1 MARALLL
8 LCASTRTVAVTP
20 TAELTFA
27 TTTLGAAPASFGVAL
42 PTSKGSALRLTLR
55 WAGGLAD
62 GCAPEVDKWS
72 DVASVAHD
80 GFGLL
85 AARSPNCTFVDRAAA
100 AAKAGVRALVVYN
113 TVEGIYRN
121 RSYAEDKY
129 DYDCGNGR
137 GAVDASSYASND
149 AYKEDRLAGF
159 PGSSCATGS
168 SCESGRC
175 LLTGNGG
182 EVCCAWDTYM
192 TMAGDAAETVG
203 AVSAVFVTMRD
214 ADKLRGNANL
224 ATPAPNAVAATLWD
238 DGQESLV
245 SWSSVLIWLLG
256 VCTCAYAA
264 WASGDDIRRRAKRGS
279 DPAASVAIDGG
290 DDDDAPEFELT
301 PAHAVGFICVASG
314 ALLVLFYVDMYF
326 VVICAF
332 ALSSASSTTAVLWR
346 PLLGRIRYC
355 ARRELFESRHFGAVS
370 LLDVASAGLGVSCSL
385 WWLAARRASYAW
397 VLQDTFGMCLCVL
410 FLNVIKL
417 NSLRVAAMLLSMAFC
432 YDIFFVFLSPY
443 FFEESI
449 MVKVATGKGPS
460 KDADYCEKYPAD
472 DDCQSTQLP
481 MLLMLPRFGEVGGGY
496 TMLGLGD
503 IVLPGLLVSFA
514 ARYDAAA
521 AAAHGTRLPKY
532 FLLMIA
538 GYAAGLAMANVAVA
552 VFQLGQP
559 ALLYLVPCTLGV
571 FLLYARAEGTLPM
584 FWRGP
589 PALNGGPPPKS
600 DGRQLG
606 NLPYQ
611 NEDEALLKISI

>member
-1 MARALLL
+1 MARALLF
-8 LCASTRTVAVTP
+8 CAATSVAVTP

-192 TMAGDAAETVG
+192 TMAGDAAESVG
-203 AVSAVFVTMRD
+203 AVSAVFITMRD

-224 ATPAPNAVAATLWD
+224 
-238 DGQESLV
+238 SL
-245 SWSSVLIWLLG
+245 IH
-256 VCTCAYAA
+256 
-264 WASGDDIRRRAKRGS
+264 I
-279 DPAASVAIDGG
+279 
-290 DDDDAPEFELT
+290 
-301 PAHAVGFICVASG
+301 
-314 ALLVLFYVDMYF
+314 
-326 VVICAF
+326 
-332 ALSSASSTTAVLWR
+332 
-346 PLLGRIRYC
+346 
-355 ARRELFESRHFGAVS
+355 
-370 LLDVASAGLGVSCSL
+370 
-385 WWLAARRASYAW
+385 
-397 VLQDTFGMCLCVL
+397 
-410 FLNVIKL
+410 
-417 NSLRVAAMLLSMAFC
+417 
-432 YDIFFVFLSPY
+432 
-443 FFEESI
+443 
-449 MVKVATGKGPS
+449 
-460 KDADYCEKYPAD
+460 
-472 DDCQSTQLP
+472 
-481 MLLMLPRFGEVGGGY
+481 
-496 TMLGLGD
+496 
-503 IVLPGLLVSFA
+503 
-514 ARYDAAA
+514 
-521 AAAHGTRLPKY
+521 
-532 FLLMIA
+532 
-538 GYAAGLAMANVAVA
+538 
-552 VFQLGQP
+552 
-559 ALLYLVPCTLGV
+559 
-571 FLLYARAEGTLPM
+571 
-584 FWRGP
+584 
-589 PALNGGPPPKS
+589 
-600 DGRQLG
+600 
-606 NLPYQ
+606 
-611 NEDEALLKISI
+611 

>member
-1 MARALLL
+1 MDRADANQPILFEGCIPDGVGLTDQIREEKRWTL
-8 LCASTRTVAVTP
+8 VAPRHFKHFQHRWSGNAEMMLRETTPAPRLEITQRRGDVLFVPPWWIHETRVAPGTKNFGMNIHWMSKGQVL
-20 TAELTFA
+20 AELTFA

-192 TMAGDAAETVG
+192 TMA
-203 AVSAVFVTMRD
+203 
-214 ADKLRGNANL
+214 
-224 ATPAPNAVAATLWD
+224 AT
-238 DGQESLV
+238 
-245 SWSSVLIWLLG
+245 
-256 VCTCAYAA
+256 
-264 WASGDDIRRRAKRGS
+264 RRR
-279 DPAASVAIDGG
+279 PVAIDGG

-346 PLLGRIRYC
+346 PLLGRIRSC

-443 FFEESI
+443 FEESI

-521 AAAHGTRLPKY
+521 AAAHGTRLPK
-532 FLLMIA
+532 
-538 GYAAGLAMANVAVA
+538 
-552 VFQLGQP
+552 
-559 ALLYLVPCTLGV
+559 
-571 FLLYARAEGTLPM
+571 
-584 FWRGP
+584 
-589 PALNGGPPPKS
+589 
-600 DGRQLG
+600 
-606 NLPYQ
+606 
-611 NEDEALLKISI
+611 